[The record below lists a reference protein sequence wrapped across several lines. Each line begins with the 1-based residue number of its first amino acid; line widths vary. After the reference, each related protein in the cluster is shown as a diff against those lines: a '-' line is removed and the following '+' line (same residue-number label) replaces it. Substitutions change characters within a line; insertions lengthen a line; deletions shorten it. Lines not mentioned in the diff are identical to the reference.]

1 MSSPF
6 ENLIIFEVA
15 NNHMGDVEHGKKLI
29 EAFGAVAR
37 EFPEFRFSFK
47 FQYRQ
52 LDTFIHPD
60 YQGRMDIKYIK
71 RFTET
76 RLTPDQFAELQA
88 KVREL
93 GFLTMCTPF
102 DEPSVDLIV
111 KQKYDFLNVQPH

>member
-1 MSSPF
+1 MCSPF

-60 YQGRMDIKYIK
+60 YQGRMDIK
-71 RFTET
+71 
-76 RLTPDQFAELQA
+76 
-88 KVREL
+88 
-93 GFLTMCTPF
+93 
-102 DEPSVDLIV
+102 
-111 KQKYDFLNVQPH
+111 